1 MDENTIVG
9 FSQRCTQKS
18 KDLFLEINAKL
29 KSKNQNIKLQDTL
42 DIIIQS
48 YAAGTIPQLITNNNE
63 FYQRQIDEKEKR
75 IQELTEQIGQLK
87 LNAGSG
93 TDEMVDKLTEENKQL
108 KSNIESLNVVKE
120 TTINTNYELQAEIE
134 KLKEQSGIPANY
146 LPILPYVYE
155 ILLLVTER
163 VNKNENKEYT
173 PPQIVENYIVNYN
186 CKGLR
191 YFHDFYISKK
201 DILEIKNKLE
211 TQE

>member
-42 DIIIQS
+42 DIIIQA
-48 YAAGTIPQLITNNNE
+48 YAAGTIPQPSTNDNE
-63 FYQRQIDEKEKR
+63 FYQRQLDEKEKQ

-93 TDEMVDKLTEENKQL
+93 TDEMVDQLTEENKRLLNSINHFNEHVNNLQIENKEL
-108 KSNIESLNVVKE
+108 KAK
-120 TTINTNYELQAEIE
+120 
-134 KLKEQSGIPANY
+134 SGIPANY

-163 VNKNENKEYT
+163 VNKHENKEYT
-173 PPQIVENYIVNYN
+173 PSQIVENYIVNYN